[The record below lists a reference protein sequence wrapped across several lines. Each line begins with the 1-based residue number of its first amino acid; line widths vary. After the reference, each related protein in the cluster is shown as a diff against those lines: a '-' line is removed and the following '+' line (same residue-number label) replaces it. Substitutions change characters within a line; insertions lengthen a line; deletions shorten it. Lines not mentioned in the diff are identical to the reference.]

1 MSYSTQLGDESGIQ
15 YQGVTDK
22 TNINQSIPMTNMLL
36 LVENVPHGRLDQPM
50 TVTHSNKNA
59 ILGIEKDNLY
69 LQAVEDALKTNVPSI
84 QVMRVLSSNS
94 SEVLISAT
102 YDYFYQS
109 ITVQGDPGISV
120 VTLDPNDNVIGE
132 GVLDQNG
139 QVTYK
144 IDEGMW
150 LTDTVLRTKG
160 KVEPTNTVQH
170 SLICS
175 LYFEGIGVPNYP
187 EFSVWGNFYAD
198 WTTEHLPSD
207 ITGEMIVETSKN
219 DSYVFNL
226 ANFDFVDDKYDRWFD
241 SVGLNPRL
249 RSLANP
255 TLEDISFKIRFRN
268 LSRPIYLDIYNAN
281 KFHKFF
287 DDKISNIGYSISPKT
302 YQDTAYPLLKIP
314 SYLPKS
320 LVNLNCMFLGDEE
333 FPVIEDPAVIATLA
347 NWDTSHVLT
356 TNSTFYGR
364 IYNGEL
370 PVNTMDWSSLVDASY
385 MFFNNPLIN
394 QPITMSIPN
403 CETVQAMF
411 GSAITFNNVV
421 TLNNS
426 SKVKTVESMYSGC
439 TALNS
444 KLYMDSSN
452 VTDFSNLY
460 FGCPNFN
467 QSFDHLN
474 MISGINFTGMLQNCS
489 QYNQPIVMN
498 TPNAQILRSML
509 AYCSLFNSSISINT
523 TNVTDMNSMLRSTL
537 VFNQPLNFT
546 TSNLT
551 GTDSLV
557 NFLNGNSVFNQDLS
571 HFDMKNI
578 PAFPAG
584 FIQGGE
590 FYSNLDPWNHP
601 IWGYTP
607 IANQPDVYFIKN
619 GVQESRYAA
628 KADGYILRGR
638 FIDIECEKL
647 WFNDN
652 VVGLMGEVFNNAK
665 ITDFVLP
672 PRDFKFTYTQEGYEH
687 ANSLGVI
694 NTAELKIAEGQIY
707 LPSLEDINQDTQI
720 LQRSNPHITRIV
732 LPSTLTHLN
741 GCFFG
746 TQDGGTGF
754 YNCFEMICHA
764 VVPPETYPD
773 LRYERYVLRPF
784 GHPEFKLRVPAGS
797 VAAYKAHPYWGN
809 GNNDAANIITAI

>member
-1 MSYSTQLGDESGIQ
+1 MSYVTTQLGDESGIQ
-15 YQGVTDK
+15 YQGVSDK
-22 TNINQSIPMTNMLL
+22 TNINQTIPMTNMLL

-59 ILGIEKDNLY
+59 ILGHEKDNLY

-102 YDYFYQS
+102 YDYFYQT
-109 ITVQGDPGISV
+109 ITVQGDAGLSV
-120 VTLDPNDNVIGE
+120 NTKDPNGNVIGSSVI
-132 GVLDQNG
+132 GADG
-139 QVTYK
+139 SVTYS
-144 IDEGMW
+144 IDEGM
-150 LTDTVLRTKG
+150 LLGGTVISTSAVGSNIVNHNLVASFIFEAKG
-160 KVEPTNTVQH
+160 
-170 SLICS
+170 L
-175 LYFEGIGVPNYP
+175 PNYP
-187 EFSVWGNFYAD
+187 NFGLFGNYYAD
-198 WTTEHLPSD
+198 WLTEDLPN
-207 ITGEMIVETSKN
+207 TMQGEIIVEPSGFPKYTL
-219 DSYVFNL
+219 NL
-226 ANFDFVDDKYDRWFD
+226 TDLYWAIRTRRWFD
-241 SVGLNPRL
+241 AQGYMGNTWRDMPNPEG
-249 RSLANP
+249 A
-255 TLEDISFKIRFRN
+255 DIQFKIRFRN
-268 LSRPIYLDIYNAN
+268 LSQHIYIDVYNAD
-281 KFHKFF
+281 HIQKFF
-287 DDKISNIGYSISPKT
+287 DDGTSNIGYCLSPKT
-302 YQDTAYPLLKIP
+302 YENTQFPLKQIP
-314 SYLPKS
+314 TYLPKS

-364 IYNGEL
+364 VYNGEL
-370 PVNTMDWSSLVDASY
+370 PVNTMDWSSLVDASF

-403 CETVQAMF
+403 CETVEAML
-411 GSAITFNNVV
+411 GSATTFNNVV

-426 SKVKTVESMYSGC
+426 SKVKTVKSMYSGC
-439 TALNS
+439 LALNS
-444 KLYMDSSN
+444 KLFMDSSN
-452 VTDFSNLY
+452 VTDFSYLY
-460 FGCPNFN
+460 DRCSNYN

-489 QYNQPIVMN
+489 KYNQPIVMN

-509 AYCSLFNSSISINT
+509 AYCSLFNSTISINT
-523 TNVTDMNSMLRSTL
+523 TKVTDMNSMLRSTT
-537 VFNQPLNFT
+537 VFNQPITFT
-546 TSNLT
+546 TSSLT

-557 NFLNGNSVFNQDLS
+557 NFLNGNAVFNQDLS

-638 FIDIECEKL
+638 FIDIDCERL

-665 ITDFVLP
+665 ITEFVLP
-672 PRDFKFTYTQEGYEH
+672 PRDFKFTYTQEGFEH

-694 NTAELKIAEGQIY
+694 NTAELTIAEGQVY
-707 LPSLEDINQDTQI
+707 LPSFEDINQDTQI
-720 LQRSNPHITRIV
+720 LQRSNPHLTRIV
-732 LPSTLTHLN
+732 LPSTLAHLN

-746 TQDGGTGF
+746 TLDGGTGF
-754 YNCFEMICHA
+754 YNCIEMICHA
-764 VVPPETYPD
+764 VVPPQMYPAS
-773 LRYERYVLRPF
+773 REERYVLRPF
-784 GHPEFKLRVPAGS
+784 GHPDFKLRVPAAS

-809 GNNDAANIITAI
+809 GNNDSANRIIAI